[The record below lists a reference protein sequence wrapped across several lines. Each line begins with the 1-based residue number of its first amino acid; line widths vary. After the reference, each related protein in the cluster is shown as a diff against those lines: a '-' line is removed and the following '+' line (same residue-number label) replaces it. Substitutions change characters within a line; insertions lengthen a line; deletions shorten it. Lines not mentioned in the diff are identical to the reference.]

1 MRVVLQRVQAASV
14 TVDDAI
20 TGAIGPGLL
29 LLAGIGPDDTEATM
43 GAMATR
49 LVNIRVFEDATGRM
63 NRSAQ
68 EVGAE
73 LLVVS
78 QVTLYAQIGKGR
90 RPQFNH
96 AAPPDRA
103 AALIATF
110 TAALRDLGH
119 TVAEGRFGAHMRVS
133 LINDG
138 PVTLV
143 LEEPPKRSEILKD

>member
-1 MRVVLQRVQAASV
+1 MRVVLQRVREANV
-14 TVDDAI
+14 TVDDAT

-29 LLAGIGPDDTEATM
+29 LLAGIGPDDTTDTVR
-43 GAMATR
+43 AMATR
-49 LVNIRVFEDATGRM
+49 LVNIRVFEDDTGRM

-78 QVTLYAQIGKGR
+78 QVTLYAEIGKGR

-103 AALIATF
+103 AALITAF
-110 TAALRDLGH
+110 TAALRELGF
-119 TVAEGRFGAHMRVS
+119 TVAEGRFGAHMVVA
-133 LINDG
+133 LVNDG

-143 LEEPPKRSEILKD
+143 LEEPPPVV